1 MIFVERP
8 RHISAGDAEAWLEWE
23 LEPLRGDGID
33 RIRLRRLRSGSLRF
47 AQSWAFMV
55 EVDCRD
61 VTAARAAVQDG
72 PGLALLADMRL
83 LGMRPSMVLVEDS
96 D

>member
-8 RHISAGDAEAWLEWE
+8 RHISTDDAEAWLEWE

-33 RIRLRRLRSGSLRF
+33 RVRLRRLRNGSLRF

-55 EVDCRD
+55 EVECRD
-61 VTAARAAVQDG
+61 AAAARAAVQDG

-83 LGMRPSMVLVEDS
+83 LGMRPSMVLVEDG